1 MPYKIDVNFEEIM
14 DIYSENHTAEKQKS
28 LAEVYEFANQKHAGM
43 TRGTG
48 EPFIYHP
55 MRVAKMIAEWG
66 FGSTLIKAA
75 LLHDVVEDCNT
86 SLEEIERLF
95 GKNVAEIVDAVTSL
109 SDKDFVDHTL
119 TKAQM
124 NILSDARLQKKMNAK
139 ALCIKIADRIDNL
152 STIDGVKEYKR
163 IPKAEHTREIIIPIA
178 KIANAYRFVD
188 ILEALCFQVEH
199 PKKHEEIEAGY
210 KRLITENG
218 EKCQESL
225 DYLQTVF
232 HPHFNSGI
240 PELEKYRD
248 YIVNFIYN
256 PRSTISIYRQ
266 ISHEA
271 NNIEKDLPLLLNKEN
286 IALYDLVLILKDELM
301 DNVSF
306 VHPDDVFFQYFDKTL
321 SKKGFHLVR
330 RCRTTHKDSYYYLIA
345 DETNNLYRFFV
356 RTEQEYKRYML
367 GNIIDTDCE
376 LSIDEINEIDP
387 RETYNEKIKVF
398 CRNGSFMMIEKG
410 ATVLDFAF
418 HIDKELGY
426 HFGHAYLDD
435 SKTSLAANTKLNEGD
450 MITIVP
456 DENIKPDITW
466 FRDVKTLKSVNYLVH
481 YFQKIMGM

>member
-86 SLEEIERLF
+86 SL
-95 GKNVAEIVDAVTSL
+95 
-109 SDKDFVDHTL
+109 
-119 TKAQM
+119 
-124 NILSDARLQKKMNAK
+124 
-139 ALCIKIADRIDNL
+139 
-152 STIDGVKEYKR
+152 
-163 IPKAEHTREIIIPIA
+163 
-178 KIANAYRFVD
+178 
-188 ILEALCFQVEH
+188 
-199 PKKHEEIEAGY
+199 EEIEAGY